1 MSGVPVLSHRVRG
14 PGASNKLKSIFCS
27 GVHVAKNTLCG
38 ASLGPEELASADPTV
53 LLSGQCRRLAMPAK
67 ARSAAR
73 PTRLNQ
79 KAQPFGL
86 IEVLHRLLQ
95 DLCGDGAGGAG
106 TATAVFDEH
115 DEGQRVLAV
124 IQKAHEPCVR

>member
-1 MSGVPVLSHRVRG
+1 M
-14 PGASNKLKSIFCS
+14 
-27 GVHVAKNTLCG
+27 HVAKNTLRG

-53 LLSGQCRRLAMPAK
+53 DVGPVSQAGYASQGAK
-67 ARSAAR
+67 RSETHSIK
-73 PTRLNQ
+73 P

-106 TATAVFDEH
+106 TAAAVFDEH

>member
-14 PGASNKLKSIFCS
+14 PGASNKLKSIFCG
-27 GVHVAKNTLCG
+27 GVHVAKNTLRG
-38 ASLGPEELASADPTV
+38 ASLGPEKLASADPTV
-53 LLSGQCRRLAMPAK
+53 DVGQCRRLAMPAK

-73 PTRLNQ
+73 PIRLNQ

-106 TATAVFDEH
+106 TAAAVFDEH

-124 IQKAHEPCVR
+124 IQKAREPCVR